1 MLNFGGAVPQR
12 HHRPLLTS
20 HPTPL
25 ARFSPLSLGLALCLL
40 GAVSCQK
47 PSSASETTSEP
58 ITAEEQEKPAILVR
72 VRPVTTGRITK
83 ELSATANV
91 ESLDVVDV
99 MPERSEPVT
108 QLFVEEG
115 DVVVAGAELAKL
127 RDVQAQLAVAEANVR
142 VKEAFITMQQAQ
154 RELERDQKLVEEQG
168 PTGVLADRD
177 LESRRQT
184 FAVAETAHESTLVAL
199 EEAKVGLAQCTLTA
213 PISGTVTFRD
223 ISLGDMVAVGT
234 RVFQIT
240 DLASPKVI
248 LYRPQRELD
257 SLRVGQELTV
267 TAEAMPGKV
276 ISGKIERIA
285 PIVDQETGM
294 VKVTCAL
301 VPEPGQVIP
310 TGILVR
316 LQLILEVHE
325 NAILVP
331 KQALLFEGEETYCF
345 VVQDNVATRTVIH
358 PGFENDDSVEV
369 PAEDGLKPED
379 QVVVVGGD
387 KLADGDVIEVA
398 AE

>member
-1 MLNFGGAVPQR
+1 VA
-12 HHRPLLTS
+12 
-20 HPTPL
+20 
-25 ARFSPLSLGLALCLL
+25 
-40 GAVSCQK
+40 
-47 PSSASETTSEP
+47 
-58 ITAEEQEKPAILVR
+58 AEEQEKPAILVR

-115 DVVVAGAELAKL
+115 DVVEAGAKLAKL
-127 RDVQAQLAVAEANVR
+127 RDVQAQLAVDEAEVR

-199 EEAKVGLAQCTLTA
+199 KEAKVGLAQCTLTA

-240 DLASPKVI
+240 DLAAPKVI

-257 SLRVGQELTV
+257 SLRVGQELSV

-276 ISGKIERIA
+276 VSGKIERIA
-285 PIVDQETGM
+285 PIVDQDTGM

-301 VPEPGQVIP
+301 VPEAGQVIP

-316 LQLILEVHE
+316 LNLILEVHE

-331 KQALLFEGEETYCF
+331 KKALLFEGEETYCF
-345 VVQDNVATRTVIH
+345 VVRDNIATRMVLH
-358 PGFENDDSVEV
+358 PGFENDDAVEV
-369 PAEDGLKPED
+369 SAEDGLKPGD

-387 KLADGDVIEVA
+387 KLADGDAIEVA